1 MGCQGCKKMVEVRMM
16 SARFDE
22 KNSRS
27 LCLKRTLFY
36 VSGRLEKVKK
46 ALLRN

>member
-22 KNSRS
+22 KTAVHCASKERFFTYPGD
-27 LCLKRTLFY
+27 LK
-36 VSGRLEKVKK
+36 K
-46 ALLRN
+46 